1 MSKWQVDKADGE
13 VRSVCGLHLGHNI
26 PDRGGDRY
34 CIDLVCIA
42 GESEAEMLAKPEV

>member
-1 MSKWQVDKADGE
+1 MVGS
-13 VRSVCGLHLGHNI
+13 GLHLGHNI

-42 GESEAEMLAKPEV
+42 GQPLPDDASEL